1 MVKKLQ
7 LKFDPNQDYQ
17 LEAIRAVTDLFEG
30 LTRQVA
36 GSALGYEIIPNLP
49 DSVDLSERLLK
60 TNLDKVQTRYSI
72 PVEQELFASLKWDEG
87 MVLEGVGN
95 ETHRAPHFTVEMET
109 GTGKTYVYLRTMY
122 ELYRHYGFRK
132 FIIVVPSIAIYEGVR
147 KTFDIT
153 ASHFRALYD
162 GEFVAPIAYDGAQL
176 SKLRSYATS
185 ALPECLIMTLDAF
198 NKKTNNLY
206 KASEKLPGERRPYQF
221 IQETRPIIILDEP
234 QNMESE
240 KAKEA
245 IRTLHPLF
253 VLRYSATHRTS
264 PNPVYRLTPFEA
276 FRRGLVKRIE
286 VDAVTQTNDFNQPF
300 LALQSIAITPKLTAT
315 LRTYSSAGGRTR
327 EVDVVL
333 DGNDDLY
340 KKTQRDEHQGYE
352 VEDINAAGGYI
363 LFKNGVRLVLD
374 ETVGPSR
381 PEVFRAQIRC
391 TLEHHMERQEALAS
405 RGVKVLSLFFID
417 RVANYTSDNGIIR
430 RIFDEEFERLK
441 GRYSHFRDRSASQ
454 VREAYFAK
462 SSKKGGDEVAI
473 DTDGRNNE
481 ERKAEKAAFEL
492 IMRNKEQLL
501 RLDEPVAFIFA
512 HSALKEGWDNPNV
525 FQICTLNQT
534 VSEVKKRQE
543 IGRGLRLCVDQNGDR
558 LFDEGINTLTVV
570 ANESYSSY
578 VDNLQREYAADGVTE
593 APPRPT
599 QARRTEAKRN
609 DTHFTSAE
617 FRAFWDKL
625 ARQTRYHIHIDTP
638 ELIDLCVEKLNN
650 TNYPNPMIVVESGA
664 YVVTRFTLLLEAVIG
679 GQARIVVSWVNTNGE
694 EKSGDKLLYK
704 KNDVLGK
711 KVGDQRLRDYKILSI
726 ESDAAGGTVTFDNE
740 VTLRQGVPYT
750 FESVAVGQR
759 GSAARRACRTA
770 PLSRVQPVFN
780 LIDRAA
786 RETGLTRP
794 TVNAIFRALSDK
806 TKAHV
811 LSNPEGFAN
820 VFITTVRETLADH
833 IAERIEFEVLPDP
846 SGVDLEELFPAT
858 RRFPQ
863 KELIDAG
870 EHGLYD
876 FVQQDSDVEVRF
888 VQHRLQRDDKVVFFF
903 KFPPAFKI
911 TLPRIIGNYNPDW
924 GIVRHSDD
932 GRITLELVRETKGD
946 PDKTKLQ
953 FPSEGRKITSAEK
966 HFAALGIDYRHI
978 TPDTLDWDKPAPPK
992 PPRLRGLKK

>member
-1 MVKKLQ
+1 MATKLQ
-7 LKFDPNQDYQ
+7 LKFDPNQDFQ
-17 LEAIRAVTDLFEG
+17 LEAIRAVTELFDG
-30 LTRQVA
+30 VSAQVTA
-36 GSALGYEIIPNLP
+36 PALGYEIIPNLP

-60 TNLDKVQTRYSI
+60 TNLDKVQTRYSV
-72 PVEQELFASLKWDEG
+72 PREGGMFPEMVMDEG

-95 ETHRAPHFTVEMET
+95 ETHRCPHFTIEMET

-122 ELYRHYGFRK
+122 ELHRLYGFRK

-162 GEFVAPIAYDGAQL
+162 GEYVAPIAYDGAQL
-176 SKLRSYATS
+176 SKLRGYATS

-300 LALQSIAITPKLTAT
+300 LALRSISTTPRITAT
-315 LRTYSSAGGRTR
+315 LHTFSSAGSRTR
-327 EVDVVL
+327 ETDVVL
-333 DGNDDLY
+333 DGDDDLFE
-340 KKTQRDEHQGYE
+340 KTGRDEHQGYV
-352 VEDINAAGGYI
+352 VEEINAAGGFI

-381 PEVFRAQIRC
+381 PEIFRAQIRC
-391 TLEHHMERQEALAS
+391 TLEHHMERQEALLA

-417 RVANYTSDNGIIR
+417 RVANYTNEEGIIR
-430 RIFDEEFERLK
+430 RIFDEEFDRLK
-441 GRYSHFRDRSASQ
+441 RRFPCFRDREAAE
-454 VREAYFAK
+454 VRGAYFARSAQK
-462 SSKKGGDEVAI
+462 DGGERAI
-473 DTDGRNNE
+473 DTSGRNE
-481 ERKAEKAAFEL
+481 DERKAEKAAFEL
-492 IMRNKEQLL
+492 IMRDKERLL

-534 VSEVKKRQE
+534 ISEVKKRQE
-543 IGRGLRLCVDQNGDR
+543 IGRGLRLCVDQSGAR
-558 LFDEGINTLTVV
+558 LFDEGINILTVV

-578 VDNLQREYAADGVTE
+578 VANLQREYAEDGVTE

-617 FRAFWDKL
+617 FRAFWEKL
-625 ARQTRYHIHIDTP
+625 AHQTRYHIHIDTTD
-638 ELIDLCVEKLNN
+638 LINLCVEKLNN
-650 TNYPNPMIVVESGA
+650 TSYPNPMIVVESGA

-759 GSAARRACRTA
+759 GPQRAELVEQRRY
-770 PLSRVQPVFN
+770 PVFN

-794 TVNAIFRALSDK
+794 TVNAIFRALSNK
-806 TKAHV
+806 TKGHL

-833 IAERIEFEVLPDP
+833 IADRIEFEVIPDA
-846 SGVDLEELFPAT
+846 SEVDLEELFPPT

-888 VQHRLQRDDKVVFFF
+888 VQQRLQHDDKVIFFF

-978 TPDTLDWDKPAPPK
+978 TPDTLDWDKPALPK

>member
-1 MVKKLQ
+1 MATKLQ
-7 LKFDPNQDYQ
+7 FKFDPNQDYQ
-17 LEAIRAVTDLFEG
+17 LEAIRAITELFNG
-30 LTRQVA
+30 LSRYEATRTYEDEIVA
-36 GSALGYEIIPNLP
+36 NLH
-49 DSVDLSERLLK
+49 SSIDLSDRMLK
-60 TNLDKVQTRYSI
+60 ANLEAVQTRYNV
-72 PVEQELFASLKWDEG
+72 PREGGLFPEMVMDEG
-87 MVLEGVGN
+87 MVLEGIGS
-95 ETHRAPHFTVEMET
+95 ETHRCPHFTVEMET

-300 LALQSIAITPKLTAT
+300 LALQSIAISPKLTAT

-363 LFKNGVRLVLD
+363 LFKNGVRLVLN

-417 RVANYTSDNGIIR
+417 RVANYTADNGIIR

-441 GRYSHFRDRSASQ
+441 RRYPHFRDRSASQ

-462 SSKKGGDEVAI
+462 SSKKGDDEVAI

-558 LFDEGINTLTVV
+558 LSDEGINTLTVV

-593 APPRPT
+593 TPPPPT
-599 QARRTEAKRN
+599 RARKADAKRN
-609 DTHFTSAE
+609 DAHFTSAE
-617 FRAFWDKL
+617 FRAFWEKL
-625 ARQTRYHIHIDTP
+625 ARQTRYRIQIDTG
-638 ELIDLCVEKLNN
+638 ELVDMCIEKLNN
-650 TNYPNPMIVVESGA
+650 APYPQPMIVVESGA
-664 YVVTRFTLLLEAVIG
+664 YVVTRFTLLLETVSG
-679 GQARIVVSWVNTNGE
+679 GQARISVTSVNTNDE
-694 EKSGDKLLYK
+694 RSSDTKLYK
-704 KNDVLGK
+704 RNDTLANK
-711 KVGDQRLRDYKILSI
+711 TGDERLRDYKVMSI
-726 ESDAAGGTVTFDNE
+726 SGDGTTATVTFANSIE
-740 VTLRQGVPYT
+740 LRVGVSYE
-750 FESVAVGQR
+750 FESIAVGQR
-759 GSAARRACRTA
+759 AVQRAELIETRRY
-770 PLSRVQPVFN
+770 PVFN

-794 TVNAIFRALSDK
+794 TVNAIFRGLSER
-806 TKAHV
+806 TKAR
-811 LSNPEGFAN
+811 LLENPEGFAS
-820 VFITTVRETLADH
+820 VFTTTIRETLADH
-833 IAERIEFEVLPDP
+833 IADRIEFEVLPDP
-846 SGVDLEELFPAT
+846 AGVDLEELFPAT

-870 EHGLYD
+870 ERGLYD

-888 VQHRLQRDDKVVFFF
+888 VQQRLQRDDKVIFFF

-953 FPSEGRKITSAEK
+953 FLSEGRKITSAEK

>member
-1 MVKKLQ
+1 MATKLQ
-7 LKFDPNQDYQ
+7 FKFDPNQDYQ

-30 LTRQVA
+30 LTRHVA
-36 GSALGYEIIPNLP
+36 GSALGYEVIPNLP

-60 TNLDKVQTRYSI
+60 TNLDKVQTRYSV
-72 PVEQELFASLKWDEG
+72 PVEQGLFASLKWDEG

-95 ETHRAPHFTVEMET
+95 ETHRCPHFTVEMET

-122 ELYRHYGFRK
+122 ELYRQYGFRK
-132 FIIVVPSIAIYEGVR
+132 FIIVVPSIAIYEGVL
-147 KTFDIT
+147 KNFQIT

-162 GEFVAPIAYDGAQL
+162 GEFVAPIAYDGSQL
-176 SKLRSYATS
+176 SKLRGYATS
-185 ALPECLIMTLDAF
+185 DLPECLIMTLDSF
-198 NKKTNNLY
+198 NKKSNNLY

-234 QNMESE
+234 QNMESDR
-240 KAKEA
+240 AKEA

-286 VDAVTQTNDFNQPF
+286 VDSVTQTNDFNQPF
-300 LALQSIAITPKLTAT
+300 LALRSITISPKLTAT
-315 LRTYSSAGGRTR
+315 LRTYASAGGRTR

-333 DGNDDLY
+333 DGDDDLY
-340 KKTQRDEHQGYE
+340 KKTQRDEHQGYV
-352 VEDINAAGGYI
+352 VEEISAAGGFI
-363 LFKNGVRLVLD
+363 LFRNGVRLFLD

-430 RIFDEEFERLK
+430 RIFDEEFDRLK
-441 GRYSHFRDRSASQ
+441 RQYPLFRDRAAAQ

-462 SSKKGGDEVAI
+462 SAKKDGGEEAI
-473 DTDGRNNE
+473 DTDGRNE
-481 ERKAEKAAFEL
+481 QERKAERAAFEL

-512 HSALKEGWDNPNV
+512 HSALKEGWDSPNV

-558 LFDEGINTLTVV
+558 LFDEGINILTVV

-617 FRAFWDKL
+617 FRAFWEKL
-625 ARQTRYHIHIDTP
+625 ARQTRYRIHIDTD
-638 ELIDLCVEKLNN
+638 ELVDLCIEKLNN
-650 TNYPNPMIVVESGA
+650 ALYPQPMIVVESGA
-664 YVVTRFTLLLEAVIG
+664 YVVTRFKLLLETVSG
-679 GQARIVVSWVNTNGE
+679 GQARISVTSVNTNDE
-694 EKSGDKLLYK
+694 HSSDTKLYK
-704 KNDVLGK
+704 KNDTLAK
-711 KVGDQRLRDYKILSI
+711 KTGDERLRDYKVMSI
-726 ESDAAGGTVTFDNE
+726 NGDGTTATVTFANSIE
-740 VTLRQGVPYT
+740 LRVGVPYE
-750 FESVAVGQR
+750 FESIAVGQR
-759 GSAARRACRTA
+759 AVQRAELIETRRY
-770 PLSRVQPVFN
+770 PVFN

-794 TVNAIFRALSDK
+794 TVNAIFRGLSERTK
-806 TKAHV
+806 TR
-811 LSNPEGFAN
+811 LLENPEGFAN
-820 VFITTVRETLADH
+820 VFITTVREALADH
-833 IAERIEFEVLPDP
+833 IADRIEFDVLPDP
-846 SGVDLEELFPAT
+846 AGIDLEALFPSK
-858 RRFPQ
+858 RSFPQ
-863 KELIDAG
+863 KELIEAG
-870 EHGLYD
+870 VTGLYD
-876 FVQQDSDVEVRF
+876 FVQQDSDIEVRF
-888 VQHRLQRDDKVVFFF
+888 VNDRLRRDERILFYF
-903 KFPPAFKI
+903 KFPPAFRVP
-911 TLPRIIGNYNPDW
+911 LPRMIGSYNPDW
-924 GIVRHSDD
+924 GIVRRSDD
-932 GRITLELVRETKGD
+932 GRVTLELVRETKGS
-946 PDKTKLQ
+946 PDTAKLQ
-953 FPSEGRKITSAEK
+953 FPHEARKITSAEK

-978 TPDTLDWDKPAPPK
+978 TPDTLDWYQPAPDKP
-992 PPRLRGLKK
+992 LRQRGTKK

>member
-1 MVKKLQ
+1 MGTKLH
-7 LKFDPNQDYQ
+7 LKFDPNQDFQ
-17 LEAIRAVTDLFEG
+17 IDAIRAVTDLFDG
-30 LTRQVA
+30 LPRQITET
-36 GSALGYEIIPNLP
+36 ALGYEIIANLP
-49 DSVDLSERLLK
+49 LSMDLSERLLK
-60 TNLDKVQTRYSI
+60 TNLEAVQTHYKVPIDRG
-72 PVEQELFASLKWDEG
+72 LFPDMEIDEG

-109 GTGKTYVYLRTMY
+109 GTGKTYVYVRTMY

-162 GEFVAPIAYDGAQL
+162 GEFVAPIPYDGSQL
-176 SKLRSYATS
+176 SKLRGYATS
-185 ALPECLIMTLDAF
+185 SLPECLIMTLDSF
-198 NKKTNNLY
+198 NKKSNNIY
-206 KASEKLPGERRPYQF
+206 KASEKLPGERRPYEF
-221 IQETRPIIILDEP
+221 IQESRPIIILDEP

-276 FRRGLVKRIE
+276 FQRGLVKRIE
-286 VDAVTQTNDFNQPF
+286 VDAVTQSNDFNQPF
-300 LALQSIAITPKLTAT
+300 LALQSITIAPRITAT
-315 LRTYSSAGGRTR
+315 LRTYSSVGGRTR
-327 EVDVVL
+327 EVEVVL
-333 DGNDDLY
+333 DGDDDLY
-340 KKTQRDEHQGYE
+340 KKTQRDEHRGYE
-352 VEDINAAGGYI
+352 VEDINANGGFVA
-363 LFKNGVRLVLD
+363 FKNGIRLFMD

-391 TLEHHMERQEALAS
+391 TLEHHMERQAALETN
-405 RGVKVLSLFFID
+405 GVKVLSLFFID
-417 RVANYTSDNGIIR
+417 RVANYTAENGIIR
-430 RIFDEEFERLK
+430 RIFDEEFDRLK
-441 GRYSHFRDRSASQ
+441 KQSPFFRDRSAAQ

-462 SSKKGGDEVAI
+462 SRKKDGDEVEI
-473 DTDGRNNE
+473 DTDGRNDE

-534 VSEVKKRQE
+534 VSEAKKRQE
-543 IGRGLRLCVDQNGDR
+543 IGRGLRLCVNQSGDR

-578 VDNLQREYAADGVTE
+578 VDNLQREYAADGVTD

-599 QARRTEAKRN
+599 QARRAEAKRN
-609 DTHFTSAE
+609 DTHFTSAA
-617 FRAFWDKL
+617 FRAFWEKL
-625 ARQTRYHIHIDTP
+625 TRQTRYHIHIDAP
-638 ELIDLCVEKLNN
+638 ELIELCVEKLNN
-650 TNYPNPMIVVESGA
+650 TTYPKPMIVVESGA
-664 YVVTRFTLLLEAVIG
+664 YVVTRFTLLLESVSNE
-679 GQARIVVSWVNTNGE
+679 QARIIVSWVNTNGE

-704 KNDVLGK
+704 KGDVLGK
-711 KVGDQRLRDYKILSI
+711 KVGDQRLRDYKILTI
-726 ESDAAGGTVTFDNE
+726 ESDSTGASVTFNNE
-740 VTLRQGVPYT
+740 VMLRQGIAYT

-759 GSAARRACRTA
+759 GPQRAELVEQRRY
-770 PLSRVQPVFN
+770 PIFN
-780 LIDRAA
+780 LIDRAT

-794 TVNAIFRALSDK
+794 TVNAIFRGLTDR
-806 TKAHV
+806 TKAH
-811 LSNPEGFAN
+811 LFSNPEGFAN
-820 VFITTVRETLADH
+820 VFITMIRETLADH

-846 SGVDLEELFPAT
+846 AGIDLEELFPAI

-863 KELIDAG
+863 KELIEAG

-888 VQHRLQRDDKVVFFF
+888 VNDRLRRDDRILFFF
-903 KFPPAFKI
+903 KFPPAFKVS
-911 TLPRIIGNYNPDW
+911 LPRIIGNYNPDW
-924 GIVRHSDD
+924 GIVRRADD
-932 GRITLELVRETKGD
+932 GKMTLELVRETKGD
-946 PDKTKLQ
+946 PDTAKLQ

-966 HFAALGIDYRHI
+966 HFATLGIDYRHI
-978 TPDTLDWDKPAPPK
+978 TPETLDWAAPAPTK
-992 PPRLRGLKK
+992 STRLRGLK